1 MNQLNAN
8 EIAVLAMCYAGHPMP
23 TDAKGETFKW
33 VQNALAELVHMD
45 MLKSTVNQV
54 TDRGD
59 VFMDHI
65 TDLNL
70 PQKTW
75 SME

>member
-8 EIAVLAMCYAGHPMP
+8 EIAVLAMCYAGHPLP
-23 TDAKGETFKW
+23 VDNEGDTCAW
-33 VQNALAELVHMD
+33 VMNALHQLVRLD
-45 MLKSTVNQV
+45 MLHKEIHTV

-70 PQKTW
+70 PQKRW
-75 SME
+75 SMA

>member
-23 TDAKGETFKW
+23 TDAKGETYKW
-33 VQNALAELVHMD
+33 VQNALYELARLD
-45 MLKSTVNQV
+45 MLDPNLKV
-54 TDRGD
+54 TGRGD